1 MKEDVIVS
9 PYAEKLKRY
18 KNIIR
23 RVRLNTG
30 LLYLTDMEIILI
42 LDDEI
47 EEYRKLLYESLKED
61 YEGKD
66 DSYRD

>member
-23 RVRLNTG
+23 RVKLNTG

-61 YEGKD
+61 YEGKENE
-66 DSYRD
+66 